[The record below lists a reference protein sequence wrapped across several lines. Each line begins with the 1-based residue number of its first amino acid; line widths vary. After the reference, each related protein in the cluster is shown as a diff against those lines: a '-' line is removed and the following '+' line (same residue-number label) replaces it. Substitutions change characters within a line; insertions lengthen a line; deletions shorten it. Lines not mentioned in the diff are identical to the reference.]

1 MCPVGFVGGDVFAL
15 SNDPMENARLCREAA
30 DATGDKG
37 LAHFLRELADDYEE
51 MARATPEK
59 DDRP

>member
-1 MCPVGFVGGDVFAL
+1 MFAL

-30 DATGDKG
+30 DATGDRG

-51 MARATPEK
+51 MARAVPEK
-59 DDRP
+59 GERP